1 MAKWCE
7 TCYREP
13 YVGCNVDCP
22 VFGKD
27 FDELAKMVIQYEK
40 LKSRLEYLKSCAET
54 VENYEDSVFSDY
66 RSMAE
71 HDMREIVDTLLDL
84 EI

>member
-1 MAKWCE
+1 MSKWCD
-7 TCYREP
+7 TCVREP
-13 YVGCNVDCP
+13 YDGCNGDCP
-22 VFGKD
+22 VCGKD
-27 FDELAKMVIQYEK
+27 FEELAKTVLQYEK
-40 LKSRLEYLKSCAET
+40 LKSKLEYLKSCAET

-71 HDMREIVDTLLDL
+71 HDMREIVDILVGL